1 MSLTEL
7 LPKILLALATTIFT
21 DVYKRISRWL
31 TVQGN
36 KKKINFRFVFY
47 RFF

>member
-7 LPKILLALATTIFT
+7 FPKVLLALVTTIFD

-31 TVQGN
+31 TN
-36 KKKINFRFVFY
+36 KGIKI
-47 RFF
+47 